1 MKGSRVL
8 RGKRVACLIPS
19 MDIARLHAL
28 TGEPNMTSIAIE
40 NTPKDAAALI
50 AVILRGLEPGND
62 RREALRIASS
72 LSSGNRLPSVPMA
85 ALLPEDASVEQ
96 LSQLW
101 NGLMLM
107 LLALGSSSSDT
118 SVGTVVANA
127 ASMASGSPFASDPLV
142 GERQNEVVLA
152 KAILE
157 AALLDDEHAKQW
169 FADNGL
175 AEALKSIVMTAPGG
189 STDADPRTQ
198 DAVDKIA
205 EMYDCWVHDQPLG
218 GDALNGSAFKDF
230 VSEAW
235 SGLKKATTSAVGA
248 MEDKMRHN
256 AAIALDRYSKRLRD
270 VESSNASGG
279 GRDQKSESG
288 GGSQGIGSS
297 SGSNSSA
304 EDAARQAAA
313 NVSES
318 VSSGVAQAKA
328 ALNEAKEALESGK
341 ENIATYQEKLRQ
353 TALQNAKLQWAQAF
367 LDAPDEVSTILA
379 AATPNLS
386 DPASF
391 IQSMLATLPAAKATG
406 NLGTIRALLYAL
418 KSAAQK
424 GDGSADTLYSLISG
438 DVMLA
443 QLNKDEA
450 VGQTGVTSSLGMKLR
465 AQKDYLR
472 AASSE
477 LLEEASER
485 AGANEKGGA

>member
-1 MKGSRVL
+1 M
-8 RGKRVACLIPS
+8 RGKRIACLIPS

-28 TGEPNMTSIAIE
+28 TGEPNMTSIAVE
-40 NTPKDAAALI
+40 TTPKDAATLI

-72 LSSGNRLPSVPMA
+72 LASGEKLPSVPMA

-96 LSQLW
+96 LSHLW

-127 ASMASGSPFASDPLV
+127 ASMASGSPFASDPMV
-142 GERQNEVVLA
+142 GERQNEVILA

-157 AALLDDEHAKQW
+157 AALLDDEQAKQW

-175 AEALKSIVMTAPGG
+175 SEALKSVVMTAVGG

-230 VSEAW
+230 ISDAW
-235 SGLKKATTSAVGA
+235 NGLKKATTNAVGTL
-248 MEDKMRHN
+248 EDKMRHN
-256 AAIALDRYSKRLRD
+256 AATALDRYSKRLRGED
-270 VESSNASGG
+270 SNNGPSGESNDRAKATPSGG
-279 GRDQKSESG
+279 AK
-288 GGSQGIGSS
+288 SS
-297 SGSNSSA
+297 SQEAAISA
-304 EDAARQAAA
+304 EEDARQAAVD
-313 NVSES
+313 VSET

-328 ALNEAKEALESGK
+328 ALNQAKEALESGK
-341 ENIATYQEKLRQ
+341 ENIATYQEKLRR

-367 LDAPDEVSTILA
+367 LDAPDEVSTILS

-418 KSAAQK
+418 KSAAQR

-438 DVMLA
+438 DAMLT
-443 QLNKDEA
+443 QINQSDA
-450 VGQTGVTSSLGMKLR
+450 VGQVGATTSLGLKLR
-465 AQKDYLR
+465 AQKEYLR
-472 AASSE
+472 SAANELQDDLSSE
-477 LLEEASER
+477 T
-485 AGANEKGGA
+485 GDQKGGA

>member
-8 RGKRVACLIPS
+8 RGKRIACLIPS

-28 TGEPNMTSIAIE
+28 TGEPTMTSIAVE
-40 NTPKDAAALI
+40 MTPKDAATLI

-72 LSSGNRLPSVPMA
+72 LSSGDRLPSVPMA

-96 LSQLW
+96 LSHLW

-157 AALLDDEHAKQW
+157 AALLDDEQAKKW

-175 AEALKSIVMTAPGG
+175 SDALKSVVMTAAGG
-189 STDADPRTQ
+189 STDADPRAQ

-205 EMYDCWVHDQPLG
+205 EMYDCWIHEQPLG

-235 SGLKKATTSAVGA
+235 NGLKKATNSAVDALG
-248 MEDKMRHN
+248 DKMRHN
-256 AAIALDRYSKRLRD
+256 AAIALDRYSKRLRGDD
-270 VESSNASGG
+270 VDSDSSRGAGSPAAST
-279 GRDQKSESG
+279 S
-288 GGSQGIGSS
+288 I
-297 SGSNSSA
+297 SGSKDASKDYAISA
-304 EDAARQAAA
+304 EEDARRAAE
-313 NVSES
+313 NVSET
-318 VSSGVAQAKA
+318 VTSGMAQAKA
-328 ALNEAKEALESGK
+328 ALNQAKEALESGK

-367 LDAPDEVSTILA
+367 LDAPDEVSTILS

-438 DVMLA
+438 DAMLT
-443 QLNKDEA
+443 QINQDEA
-450 VGQTGVTSSLGMKLR
+450 IGRAGSTTSLGLKLR
-465 AQKDYLR
+465 AQKEYLR
-472 AASSE
+472 AA
-477 LLEEASER
+477 ASDIQDGLASN
-485 AGANEKGGA
+485 AGAQGKGGA

>member
-8 RGKRVACLIPS
+8 RGKRIACLIPS

-40 NTPKDAAALI
+40 TTPKDAASLI

-62 RREALRIASS
+62 RREALRMASS
-72 LSSGNRLPSVPMA
+72 LSSGDKLPSVPMA

-142 GERQNEVVLA
+142 GERQNEVILA

-157 AALLDDEHAKQW
+157 AALLDDEQAKQW

-175 AEALKSIVMTAPGG
+175 ADALKSVVMTAPGG

-205 EMYDCWVHDQPLG
+205 EMYDCLVHDQPLG

-248 MEDKMRHN
+248 LEDKMRNN
-256 AAIALDRYSKRLRD
+256 AAVALDRYSKRLRGASPTD
-270 VESSNASGG
+270 SSADDQNQTNGSKGG
-279 GRDQKSESG
+279 Y
-288 GGSQGIGSS
+288 QGAANS
-297 SGSNSSA
+297 SGTSISA
-304 EDAARQAAA
+304 EEAARQATA

-318 VSSGVAQAKA
+318 VNSGIAQAKA
-328 ALNEAKEALESGK
+328 ALNDAKEALESGK

-443 QLNKDEA
+443 QLNKDAA
-450 VGQTGVTSSLGMKLR
+450 VGKAGVSSSLGMKLK
-465 AQKDYLR
+465 AQKEYLR
-472 AASSE
+472 AAASE
-477 LLEEASER
+477 LTEETSEKLS
-485 AGANEKGGA
+485 AKEKGGA

>member
-8 RGKRVACLIPS
+8 RGKRIACLIPS

-28 TGEPNMTSIAIE
+28 TGEPNMTSIAVE
-40 NTPKDAAALI
+40 TTPKDAATLI
-50 AVILRGLEPGND
+50 AVILRGLEPGNA
-62 RREALRIASS
+62 RRDALRIASS
-72 LSSGNRLPSVPMA
+72 LASGDKLPSVPMA
-85 ALLPEDASVEQ
+85 ALLPDDASVEQ
-96 LSQLW
+96 LSHLW

-157 AALLDDEHAKQW
+157 AALLDDEQAKQW

-175 AEALKSIVMTAPGG
+175 SEALKSVVMTAAGG

-205 EMYDCWVHDQPLG
+205 EMYDCWIHDQPLG

-235 SGLKKATTSAVGA
+235 NGLKKATNSAVDTLG
-248 MEDKMRHN
+248 DKMKHH
-256 AAIALDRYSKRLRD
+256 AAVALDRYSKRLRGDDSD
-270 VESSNASGG
+270 VSAASSKNDRSVSATSGG
-279 GRDQKSESG
+279 SKS
-288 GGSQGIGSS
+288 SQQDFSI
-297 SGSNSSA
+297 SA
-304 EDAARQAAA
+304 EEDARQAAE
-313 NVSES
+313 NVSET

-328 ALNEAKEALESGK
+328 ALSQAKEALESGK

-367 LDAPDEVSTILA
+367 LDAPDEVSTILS

-438 DVMLA
+438 DVMLSQINRDDA
-443 QLNKDEA
+443 IGQ
-450 VGQTGVTSSLGMKLR
+450 VGATTSLGLKLR
-465 AQKDYLR
+465 AQKEYLR
-472 AASSE
+472 AAANE
-477 LLEEASER
+477 LQDEMASYVEAH
-485 AGANEKGGA
+485 EKGGA